1 MLLDG
6 SRMSKHAPTTGLAL
20 PLSCTEHLSQLL
32 LPEDIHEQGQAAGPY
47 ANLPAPMSFML
58 LQDYGLLD
66 TKINVLDETLRA
78 PARGSIGRADT
89 HQSSCCGPSMTC
101 TAFHMHAFLNGLLC
115 AASKIRQRAS
125 RADRAQIELSMPA
138 KELCRGLMGLQ
149 VCSWSQLLLLRH
161 CMIHL
166 LWFIK
171 LFLL

>member
-1 MLLDG
+1 MKNNPSYPHSSILHNPQTEARSSTESSWNLPKVLAACMLLGG

-20 PLSCTEHLSQLL
+20 SLSCAEHLSQLL

-58 LQDYGLLD
+58 LQDCGLLD

-101 TAFHMHAFLNGLLC
+101 TAFHMHAFSNGLLC

-125 RADRAQIELSMPA
+125 RADRA
-138 KELCRGLMGLQ
+138 
-149 VCSWSQLLLLRH
+149 H
-161 CMIHL
+161 D
-166 LWFIK
+166 
-171 LFLL
+171 